1 MERLTDELKIGAFA
15 GLKDKAASAV
25 GGFGSYEAFYAYS
38 LAVNKLFDYEDTGL
52 EPSEI
57 AALKEA
63 NLDAESAIYL
73 MHEMELGADIYLKEA
88 AEKDQEIAALKAEN
102 ERLKVAGYV
111 DCATAER
118 GADGKCLGYAA
129 VADEP
134 CEVCKNCDL
143 CEFGYK
149 QLELEESYDK

>member
-57 AALKEA
+57 AALKVENA
-63 NLDAESAIYL
+63 NLVVENEVLKRDVENLERTLEECAE
-73 MHEMELGADIYLKEA
+73 E
-88 AEKDQEIAALKAEN
+88 LKAEN